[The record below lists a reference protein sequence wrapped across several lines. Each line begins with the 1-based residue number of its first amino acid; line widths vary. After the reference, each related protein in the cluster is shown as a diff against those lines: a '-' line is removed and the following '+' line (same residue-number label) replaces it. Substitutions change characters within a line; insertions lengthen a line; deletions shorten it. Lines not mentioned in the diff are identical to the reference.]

1 MLTSIPKLSIGKW
14 TPGKISVVGIL
25 GTGEN
30 GGAGEE
36 GGIGGD
42 GPTWFKIDPLFASRV
57 RADEPGAA
65 VTEAKSANIDKHSL
79 PFVATSGFTEKDS
92 FLF

>member
-1 MLTSIPKLSIGKW
+1 MQDQGAGLTSIPKLSIGKW

-30 GGAGEE
+30 GGKGDAGGEGGGNGGAGEE

-42 GPTWFKIDPLFASRV
+42 GPTSVKTDPLFASRV
-57 RADEPGAA
+57 RADG
-65 VTEAKSANIDKHSL
+65 AKS
-79 PFVATSGFTEKDS
+79 
-92 FLF
+92 